1 MKKKRKK
8 TDEGIKVKHGLTFQA
23 LRRIYSELEFNMARV
38 NKVFLTLL
46 TRRTPADSS
55 FIFKTDW
62 DTLWK

>member
-1 MKKKRKK
+1 MKKKEK

-38 NKVFLTLL
+38 FLTLL